1 MILAKH
7 VLNNAG
13 SIHTLIIPASDTDGL
28 GLMNPSI
35 LNDNGKLF
43 LN

>member
-7 VLNNAG
+7 VLNNAC
-13 SIHTLIIPASDTDGL
+13 SIHPLIIPASDTDGL

-35 LNDNGKLF
+35 INDNGKLF